1 MAETHDGGGYWLVD
15 ANGSVF
21 RFGDAMHL
29 ALREKARSRVVGFA
43 VTPDGTGA
51 WMAERGGTV
60 LSLGTAIDRGSL
72 TGVPTTS
79 YVVSIAAVLMPPATT
94 LAYDLAE
101 ANGRVVAVGKA
112 AYYGSAF
119 GKHLVASIID
129 LVSTPDRK
137 GYWLIGADGSVYPF
151 GDAEYEGGA
160 GGRLRRDP
168 VVAVATTP
176 DGAGY
181 WLVTVTGGVMAFG
194 DARNYGSIR
203 SSITGHVVAIVSSTD
218 GKGYWIAFRTGRVF
232 NFGDAKN
239 YGSARPGNVRQLI
252 FAMAAMPDGGGY
264 WLAEANGNVLR
275 FGDAVHLATFY
286 PARVSSPVVGLAVTP
301 DGTGDWMAE
310 QNGTVLNFGTATA
323 HGAVKGRAASSPVTS
338 IAAMPVAPPPSLQY
352 PHGSFGYDINW
363 PQCAASGSSQTVALP
378 GPPSYPSGTIDYAVA
393 VVGVDGWAVGK
404 YNPCLQAEVGWAAKA
419 QETGGAPY
427 DLYMFLN
434 SPTSSD
440 TIDQQGPAGTCSQLS
455 ATAQPGCLAYNYGY
469 NAAQAAVE
477 YANSQ
482 GATSPVW
489 WLDVENDI
497 CGQYWSCNQA
507 LNSATIQGA
516 IDFLHAQR
524 LTAGIYST
532 SVQYQGITGGYVPP
546 GPQVPIWVA
555 GAYWTSPP
563 YPSSFGYYP
572 PSALAP
578 YCGVKYA
585 FAGGDTWLLQ
595 ETPGPNDYPFDP
607 DYAC

>member
-1 MAETHDGGGYWLVD
+1 M
-15 ANGSVF
+15 
-21 RFGDAMHL
+21 
-29 ALREKARSRVVGFA
+29 GFA
-43 VTPDGTGA
+43 VTADGTGA
-51 WMAERGGTV
+51 WLAERDGTV
-60 LSLGTAIDRGSL
+60 LSLGTATDRGSL

-79 YVVSIAAVLMPPATT
+79 YVVSIAAVLMPAPNA

-119 GKHLVASIID
+119 GKHLVAPIIA
-129 LVSTPDRK
+129 LVPTPDRK
-137 GYWLIGADGSVYPF
+137 GYWLIGADASVYPF

-168 VVAVATTP
+168 VVAAATTP

-194 DARNYGSIR
+194 DARNYGSIG
-203 SSITGHVVAIVSSTD
+203 SSITGHVVAIVATTD
-218 GKGYWIAFRTGRVF
+218 GKGYWISFRTGRVF
-232 NFGDAKN
+232 KFGDARN

-252 FAMAAMPDGGGY
+252 SAMAAMPDGDGY

-286 PARVSSPVVGLAVTP
+286 PAKVTSPVVGLAVTP

-310 QNGTVLNFGTATA
+310 RNGTVLSFGTATA
-323 HGAVKGRAASSPVTS
+323 HGALKGRAASSPVTS

-378 GPPSYPSGTIDYAVA
+378 GPPSYPSGTIDYSVA

-404 YNPCLQAEVGWAAKA
+404 YNPCLQAEARWAAKA
-419 QETGGAPY
+419 QGTGGAPY

-434 SPTSSD
+434 SPSSYD
-440 TIDQQGPAGTCSQLS
+440 TIDEQGPAGTCSQLS
-455 ATAQPGCLAYNYGY
+455 AATQPGCFAYNYGY
-469 NAAQAAVE
+469 NAAQAAVD

-482 GATSPVW
+482 SASSPVW
-489 WLDVENDI
+489 WLDVENDT

-516 IDFLHAQR
+516 IDFLHARR

-532 SVQYQGITGGYVPP
+532 LLQYQGITGGYVPP
-546 GPQVPIWVA
+546 GPQIPIWVA

-563 YPSSFGYYP
+563 YPSSFDYYP
-572 PSALAP
+572 PAVLAP
-578 YCGVKYA
+578 YCGTKYA

-595 ETPGPNDYPFDP
+595 ETPGPNNYPFDP